1 VIAIASRPRQYRR
14 AAGSFLYNTQL
25 NLEAERLSAC
35 ALARKSRSVDGRVT
49 ICGAMNRPP
58 RGMKQ
63 LLLSVSLGF
72 GFGPPVY
79 GAQSPGPA
87 LEEVYVFRSIS
98 PQVIFDKSAANLG
111 PCPRA
116 PFTATAYDLQDLFSI
131 ESRSGDGQLINPEV
145 KKIGSLAA
153 CLAPAPG
160 TPGTLLLYAEGYFD
174 RGDNTRLSFINNG
187 TCQTES
193 QVPSSSTTFLRCFTS
208 ASGLPPGYIGGRTI
222 SSVLR
227 GTGYLSTLGV
237 ARFFRQGSG

>member
-1 VIAIASRPRQYRR
+1 
-14 AAGSFLYNTQL
+14 
-25 NLEAERLSAC
+25 
-35 ALARKSRSVDGRVT
+35 
-49 ICGAMNRPP
+49 MNRP
-58 RGMKQ
+58 RRDLKR
-63 LLLSVSLGF
+63 LVLSVSLGLK
-72 GFGPPVY
+72 FGPLVY

-98 PQVIFDKSAANLG
+98 PQVIFDKSAANQG
-111 PCPRA
+111 PCARA

-131 ESRSGDGQLINPEV
+131 ESRPGDGQLINPEV

-237 ARFFRQGSG
+237 ARFFRQDSK